1 MNEKLQANPAQSQHK
16 KQGAGLSIKMKFCLV
31 ARCEGGFSPAIH
43 VKSLTKIDWNIFA
56 FGATVKHR

>member
-43 VKSLTKIDWNIFA
+43 VKSLTKID
-56 FGATVKHR
+56 